1 MSEIIN
7 KDKLIVYII
16 NAKTLLVKK
25 GFASYYLRTGYDGLE
40 RDIPLQSKSIFI
52 STLICVGIIKR

>member
-25 GFASYYLRTGYDGLE
+25 GLHLT
-40 RDIPLQSKSIFI
+40 I
-52 STLICVGIIKR
+52 

>member
-25 GFASYYLRTGYDGLE
+25 GFASYYLRTSYDGLE

-52 STLICVGIIKR
+52 CT